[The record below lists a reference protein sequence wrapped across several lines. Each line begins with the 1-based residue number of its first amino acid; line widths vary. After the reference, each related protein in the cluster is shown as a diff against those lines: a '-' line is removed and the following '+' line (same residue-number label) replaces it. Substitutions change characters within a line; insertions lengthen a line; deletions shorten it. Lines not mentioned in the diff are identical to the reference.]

1 MKKVL
6 IITAALLA
14 AGATHAAP
22 LKQMPIE
29 FVGEWCNG
37 STYEGEVNWT
47 LPSWVDE
54 SVNNGKCG
62 NILSVTSYGFSME
75 IDKKSLDC
83 MPDTIRLKSDT
94 APSGTAYMATINAR
108 CMTLKDGVP
117 ESQTWKPTAFEFR
130 RYKGN
135 IYIKP
140 KK

>member
-6 IITAALLA
+6 ILAALLA
-14 AGATHAAP
+14 AGAAQAAP

-47 LPSWVDE
+47 LPSWVEE
-54 SVNNGKCG
+54 SVNDGKCG
-62 NILSVTSYGFSME
+62 NILSVTSYGFSMV
-75 IDKKSLDC
+75 IDKKSYDC
-83 MPDTIRLKSDT
+83 MPDTIRQSQDT
-94 APSGTAYMATINAR
+94 APSGTAYLATISAHCR
-108 CMTLKDGVP
+108 IGDEQGRGQPATF
-117 ESQTWKPTAFEFR
+117 AFH